1 MNTNTI
7 QTTAQ
12 HTQPCYRKTIDKTTY
27 VVRVHF
33 SENAKETMEDKI
45 KRLLREEVRKMGLL
59 CKFD

>member
-45 KRLLREEVRKMGLL
+45 KRLLREEVRKM
-59 CKFD
+59 